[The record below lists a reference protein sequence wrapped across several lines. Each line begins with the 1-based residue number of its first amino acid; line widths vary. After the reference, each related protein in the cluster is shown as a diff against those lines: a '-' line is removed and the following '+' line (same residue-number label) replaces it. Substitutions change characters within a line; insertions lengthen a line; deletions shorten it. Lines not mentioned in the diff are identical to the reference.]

1 MSGGSNFDLKTR
13 KKWTFFAPSTSL
25 KIKLVFGSGFASAKK
40 NFDFL
45 TPQDYAQAIWE
56 KNFFF
61 GLEPIAEPDPP
72 WYTLTPQDHAQAMGY
87 RFEKKK
93 FFGPE
98 SLAEPDPLLPSLA
111 F

>member
-1 MSGGSNFDLKTR
+1 M
-13 KKWTFFAPSTSL
+13 
-25 KIKLVFGSGFASAKK
+25 FGSGFASAKK
-40 NFDFL
+40 IFDFL

-56 KNFFF
+56 KKNFF

-98 SLAEPDPLLPSLA
+98 FPWIWPIIDLEGRAYWQVQLCKNIEFFSKFFSSSKVL
-111 F
+111 